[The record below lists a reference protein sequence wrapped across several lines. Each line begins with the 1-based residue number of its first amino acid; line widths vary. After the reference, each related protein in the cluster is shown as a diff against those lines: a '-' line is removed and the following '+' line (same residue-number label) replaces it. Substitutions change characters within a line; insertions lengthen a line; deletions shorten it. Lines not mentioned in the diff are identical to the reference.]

1 MNKTTKPFR
10 LRYIAVICFLMA
22 AMSCF
27 AAENPDFPS
36 GDSSE
41 VHEDYFSDDSSA
53 GYYDSETSY
62 GDFSSGEG
70 YYDEGSSG
78 ESSGYYDDQGSYDS
92 EGQGYES
99 YGEEEVEPQP
109 APEPEKPKI
118 EPQPPIKLEEKSV
131 RVGRIP
137 YMSIRQM
144 MKQAVPLLRTLK
156 KKTSTKEVRLFS
168 SGTSYASIIEAL
180 SRGNLDFA
188 WVGPTAYIKHRD
200 EKNLMAIAKAKFG
213 KETSYRGVFIA
224 PAKGR
229 VQGLEDLQGS
239 SVGFVDPESASGFI
253 YPMYLL
259 KSLKIKVN
267 PKTSRFL
274 KSHDNVLQA
283 VLNGKVDAGVCL
295 EQTLKSS
302 SVKDLDK
309 KIIILA
315 KTEEIPS
322 DVIIC
327 RQDCPINLRES
338 FQQALTSIKDGDLPA
353 GSQTFLSASDEE
365 FSEVEAI
372 MKAVGALKK

>member
-1 MNKTTKPFR
+1 MNKTVKPFR
-10 LRYIAVICFLMA
+10 LKYMVVICFLMA

-36 GDSSE
+36 NDSNE

-53 GYYDSETSY
+53 GYYDSEANY
-62 GDFSSGEG
+62 GDFSSGES

-78 ESSGYYDDQGSYDS
+78 ESSGYYDDQGSYDYES
-92 EGQGYES
+92 QGYES

-118 EPQPPIKLEEKSV
+118 EPLPPIKLEEKSV

-137 YMSIRQM
+137 YMSIREM
-144 MKQAVPLLRTLK
+144 MKKAVPLLRTLK
-156 KKTSTKEVRLFS
+156 KKTGTKEVRLFS

-267 PKTSRFL
+267 SKTSRFL

-302 SVKDLDK
+302 TVKDLDK

-338 FQQALTSIKDGDLPA
+338 FQQALIGIKEGDLPA

>member
-1 MNKTTKPFR
+1 MNKITKPFR
-10 LRYIAVICFLMA
+10 LRYMVAICFLMA

-27 AAENPDFPS
+27 AAENPDFPGSDS
-36 GDSSE
+36 GE

-53 GYYDSETSY
+53 GYYDSETSSS
-62 GDFSSGEG
+62 DFSSGES
-70 YYDEGSSG
+70 YCDEGSSG

-99 YGEEEVEPQP
+99 YGEEQVEPQP

-118 EPQPPIKLEEKSV
+118 EAQPPIKLEEKTV

-144 MKQAVPLLRTLK
+144 MKRAVPLLRTLK
-156 KKTSTKEVRLFS
+156 KKTGTKEVRLFS

-213 KETSYRGVFIA
+213 NETSYRGVFIA
-224 PAKGR
+224 PVKGR

-239 SVGFVDPESASGFI
+239 SVGFVDPESTSGFI